1 MMTIIDD
8 SHPINPKI
16 HWMASSHG
24 WEEAIDTEMINNT
37 NARWRII
44 FLQNAKW
51 FSSELF
57 SYDFILFYSSIKGWV
72 IKKRE
77 KIANWGG
84 PSNFGSSY
92 NLLIFKCFLFFNI
105 FHILNLAKIA
115 NMKENFPF
123 PYNSSPKISTFRGPF
138 LGVVNFPF
146 LF

>member
-51 FSSELF
+51 FSSEVF

-84 PSNFGSSY
+84 SSNFGSSY
-92 NLLIFKCFLFFNI
+92 NLLIFKCFLFLTYSI
-105 FHILNLAKIA
+105 FWIMQKLQKW
-115 NMKENFPF
+115 K
-123 PYNSSPKISTFRGPF
+123 KISPSHITPPLKFPLLGGPS
-138 LGVVNFPF
+138 LEW
-146 LF
+146 

>member
-1 MMTIIDD
+1 MMMILDD

-72 IKKRE
+72 IKKGKKLPIGE
-77 KIANWGG
+77 ALPISGLLTTFWFLNVSFFLTYSIFWIMQKLQKWKKISPSHITPPLKFPLLGG
-84 PSNFGSSY
+84 PS
-92 NLLIFKCFLFFNI
+92 L
-105 FHILNLAKIA
+105 
-115 NMKENFPF
+115 EW
-123 PYNSSPKISTFRGPF
+123 
-138 LGVVNFPF
+138 
-146 LF
+146 